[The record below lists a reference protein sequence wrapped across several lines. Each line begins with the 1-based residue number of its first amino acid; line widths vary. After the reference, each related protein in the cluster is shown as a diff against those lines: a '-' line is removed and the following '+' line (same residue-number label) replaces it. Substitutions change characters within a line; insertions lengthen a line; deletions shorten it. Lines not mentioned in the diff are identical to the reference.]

1 MLKKEEF
8 SRWIWVF
15 GGFLGGWFALK
26 YLLPVLFPFL
36 LGGLI
41 ALAAEPAVRLL
52 DRRMGLSR
60 TAAAGIGVS
69 VTLILLLGIA
79 SLAGAFAVKELGQLA
94 NFLPDARRTFQSG
107 VVVLRETAMDLTE
120 HLPEGVRTPARQTV
134 LSLFNSGDALSK
146 KLTLKTG
153 QQLTSLLGKVPGG
166 LLATGTG
173 LLSGYMISARL
184 PRLRQGVAKR
194 LPPSWH
200 EKYLPALRRSRGI
213 LGGWLKAQGKLA
225 AATAGLLAVG
235 FALLR
240 IPYGFFWALP
250 VALVDAVPVLGT
262 GVVLI
267 PWALVSFLQDKTY
280 LGVGL
285 LILCAT
291 AVILR
296 RVLEPKW
303 VGRHLEMDPLTT
315 LVLFYLGYRFWG
327 VTGMILAPL
336 LAAMVRQLPGSSTQK
351 E

>member
-1 MLKKEEF
+1 MKKEEF
-8 SRWIWVF
+8 SRWIWLF
-15 GGFLGGWFALK
+15 GGFLAGWLALK

-36 LGGLI
+36 VGCLI

-52 DRRMGLSR
+52 HRRAGLSR
-60 TAAAGIGVS
+60 TAAAGLGVS
-69 VTLILLLGIA
+69 AMLILLLGVA
-79 SLAGAFAVKELGQLA
+79 GLAGAFAVKELGQLA
-94 NFLPDARRTFQSG
+94 NFLPDVRQTFHNG
-107 VVVLRETAMDLTE
+107 VTVLRETAVDLTE
-120 HLPEGVRTPARQTV
+120 RLPEGVRAPARQTV
-134 LSLFNSGDALSK
+134 TSLFSSGDGWSR
-146 KLTLKTG
+146 KLTAKTG
-153 QQLTSLLGKVPGG
+153 QQLKSFLGKVPDGILG
-166 LLATGTG
+166 AGTG
-173 LLSGYMISARL
+173 LLAGYMISARL
-184 PRLRQGVAKR
+184 PRLRQGIARR

-240 IPYGFFWALP
+240 IPYGFLWAFP

-267 PWALVSFLQDKTY
+267 PWALVSFLQGKNFQ
-280 LGVGL
+280 GIGL
-285 LILCAT
+285 LILCAA

-303 VGRHLEMDPLTT
+303 VGRHLELDPLTT

-327 VTGMILAPL
+327 VAGMILTPL
-336 LAAMVRQLPGSSTQK
+336 LAAVVRQLPGSATQK

>member
-1 MLKKEEF
+1 MLKKEGISGWF
-8 SRWIWVF
+8 WVF
-15 GGFLGGWFALK
+15 GGFFAGWLALK

-52 DRRMGLSR
+52 NRRAGLSR

-69 VTLILLLGIA
+69 AMLLLLLGLA
-79 SLAGAFAVKELGQLA
+79 SLAGALAVKELGQLA
-94 NFLPDARRTFQSG
+94 NFLPDARRTVHSSMA
-107 VVVLRETAMDLTE
+107 VLQDAAIDLTE
-120 HLPEGVRTPARQTV
+120 RLPEGVRNSARETV
-134 LSLFNSGDALSK
+134 TSLFAGGDT
-146 KLTLKTG
+146 LTRTLTQKTG
-153 QQLTSLLGKVPGG
+153 QQLKNFMGKVPDG
-166 LLATGTG
+166 LLGIGTG

-184 PRLRQGVAKR
+184 PQLRRSIEKR
-194 LPPSWH
+194 LPQSWG
-200 EKYLPALRRSRGI
+200 EKYLPALRSSRRI

-240 IPYGFFWALP
+240 IPYGFLWAFP

-267 PWALVSFLQDKTY
+267 PWALVSFLQGKTFQ
-280 LGVGL
+280 GVGL
-285 LILCAT
+285 LILSA
-291 AVILR
+291 AAMILR
-296 RVLEPKW
+296 RVLEPRW

-327 VTGMILAPL
+327 VAGMILAPL
-336 LAAMVRQLPGSSTQK
+336 LAAVVRQLPGSPTQK